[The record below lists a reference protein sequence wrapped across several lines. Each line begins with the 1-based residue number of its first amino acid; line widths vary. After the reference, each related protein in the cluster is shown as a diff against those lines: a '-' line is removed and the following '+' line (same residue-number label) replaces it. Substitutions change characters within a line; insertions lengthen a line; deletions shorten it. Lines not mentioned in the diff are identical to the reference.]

1 LDYNRRKFGIRKLY
15 KALCCQDFPR
25 KFKNIKIQENL
36 MINKIFFVRKFT
48 SLFLLSIAIFGLA
61 CSGQPVGQ
69 NSGGSTDS
77 GGAMRLQGSGASFPK
92 PIYEKWVSE
101 YGKINPNVKIDYQA
115 TGSGAGQKALLSKTA
130 DFGASDDPMSDEDLK
145 NASGEILHIPTVLGA
160 VVLTYNLPAV
170 NEPLKLSGE
179 TIADIYLGNI
189 KNWNDERIKKD
200 NPNLNLPAADILPV
214 YRADSS
220 GTSAVFTDYLSKT
233 VPAWKEKVGTNKQ
246 PSWITGVGIG
256 AKGNDGVMGQVKQ
269 TPNSIGYVELTFA
282 KANNVPT
289 AHIKN
294 KAGSFVEASLESVSA
309 AAGGTVAQM
318 PEDLRVQITNAEGAN
333 AYPISSYTYIL
344 AYKDQSDAAKGKVL
358 ADFLWW
364 ATHDGEKY
372 VKDLHYAPLPAEVVK
387 KVEAKINSMTAGG
400 KPLKQ

>member
-1 LDYNRRKFGIRKLY
+1 MS
-15 KALCCQDFPR
+15 
-25 KFKNIKIQENL
+25 KNIISD
-36 MINKIFFVRKFT
+36 F
-48 SLFLLSIAIFGLA
+48 SAFLKGNFAALIAVSAALFGLA
-61 CSGQPVGQ
+61 CSGQPIGQ
-69 NSGGSTDS
+69 SNAGGTSGENAGSI
-77 GGAMRLQGSGASFPK
+77 RLQGSGASFPK
-92 PIYEKWVSE
+92 PIYEKWVNE

-145 NASGEILHIPTVLGA
+145 NAGGEILHIPTVLGA
-160 VVLTYNLPAV
+160 VVLTYNLPDV
-170 NEPLKLSGE
+170 KEPLKLSGE

-189 KNWNDERIKKD
+189 KKWNDERIKKD
-200 NPNLNLPAADILPV
+200 NPNLNLPDADILPV

-220 GTSAVFTDYLSKT
+220 GTSAVFTDFLSKT

-246 PSWITGVGIG
+246 PSWITGVGVG

-282 KANNVPT
+282 KANNLPT

-294 KAGSFVEASLESVSA
+294 KAGDFVEASLESVSA
-309 AAGGTVAQM
+309 AAAGSTAKM
-318 PEDLRVQITNAEGAN
+318 PEDLRVQITNPDAKG

-344 AYKDQSDAAKGKVL
+344 VYKDQADAAKGKVL

-364 ATHDGEKY
+364 ATHDGEKFAQ
-372 VKDLHYAPLPAEVVK
+372 DLHYAALPPDVVK
-387 KVEAKINSMTAGG
+387 KAEAKINSMTAGG
-400 KPLKQ
+400 KPLK